1 LGRRNSIAGLREEI
15 FIRMATIKLPS
26 PLRPYAGGQQEVLVA
41 GDTVSEVLGQL
52 LESYPALRQHLM
64 NSEDQLR
71 PFVNLFLGD
80 ENIMELQG
88 LATPLKAG
96 DRLLL
101 IPSIAGG

>member
-1 LGRRNSIAGLREEI
+1 
-15 FIRMATIKLPS
+15 MVTIKLPT
-26 PLRPYAGGQQEVLVA
+26 PLRPYAGGQAEIPVA
-41 GDTVSEVLGQL
+41 GVTVSEALGQL

-64 NSEDQLR
+64 NDKDQLR
-71 PFVNLFLGD
+71 PFVNLFLGN

>member
-1 LGRRNSIAGLREEI
+1 
-15 FIRMATIKLPS
+15 MVTIKLPT
-26 PLRPYAGGQQEVLVA
+26 PLRPYAGGQAEIPVA
-41 GDTVSEVLGQL
+41 GDTVSEALAQL
-52 LESYPALRQHLM
+52 LESYPPLRQHLM
-64 NSEDQLR
+64 NDKDQLR
-71 PFVNLFLGD
+71 PFVNLFLGN